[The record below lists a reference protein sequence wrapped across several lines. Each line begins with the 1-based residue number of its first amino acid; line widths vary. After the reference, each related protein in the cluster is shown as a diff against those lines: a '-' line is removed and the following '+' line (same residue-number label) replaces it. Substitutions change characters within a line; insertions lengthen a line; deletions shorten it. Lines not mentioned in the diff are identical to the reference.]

1 MNTTIYANTLAKIL
15 KHKFTMTFIILL
27 VFGIPLSQIS
37 PGSSELQNNAAHD
50 PYLLILLMGMMVTTL
65 SCPFPLTLNM
75 SRRMDC
81 MPLLVTRPIPRWQYI
96 TAKWL
101 AMSTVLCGASILQ
114 QVFNVLIGHFGTL
127 EMTPL
132 MILCSFIDRLMIG
145 MGVSAVMTMVYML
158 PSEMAVLTGVL
169 AMQIAAANHLFS
181 ASISVVSFEAVDK
194 LRVMIWDIF
203 GVSDFVNSKLLPLLL
218 GATSQ
223 ERLQNYVGF
232 FNEFSLFMAPN
243 INTYDLLRAEPICL
257 APLLQITSNIALC
270 LFLATVVL
278 NVREFHYDSD

>member
-1 MNTTIYANTLAKIL
+1 MNTTIYLKKKKKIL

-81 MPLLVTRPIPRWQYI
+81 MPILVTRPIPRWQYI

-101 AMSTVLCGASILQ
+101 AMSTVLCGASMLQ
-114 QVFNVLIGHFGTL
+114 QLFSVLIGHFGTL